1 MFLFVFLLQV
11 LTIMGILYQC
21 CCARKLANFRSQ
33 NGGHKSTLS
42 FCVQMLIWGAKLEFS
57 NKNLMSRLRTFE
69 LCCISMFY
77 ISDFLFSIGL

>member
-33 NGGHKSTLS
+33 NGGHNTFVLLS
-42 FCVQMLIWGAKLEFS
+42 SVDLGCKTLEFL
-57 NKNLMSRLRTFE
+57 NKNHMSRLRTFE
-69 LCCISMFY
+69 LCYILMFY